1 MGTLISRQ
9 KEIIKELEALDTELN
24 QFDYFFNKAF
34 SVKGGPRNDKYL
46 IEGCISRA
54 WVQVW
59 SENKRIHMEVESDS
73 LILKGLLVTMREIY
87 DGSSFTEVNNSK
99 FLLMNSVKVVGLL
112 NENRRESINK
122 VLRMII
128 NETKVSDR
136 RRK

>member
-9 KEIIKELEALDTELN
+9 QKIIKELDALDTELK

-34 SVKGGPRNDKYL
+34 SVGEGSRSDKYL

-73 LILKGLLVTMREIY
+73 LILKGLLVAMKEIY
-87 DGSSFTEVNNSK
+87 EGSSFTEVNNSE
-99 FLLMNSVKVVGLL
+99 FFLMNSVKVVGLL
-112 NENRRESINK
+112 DEHRRESIEK
-122 VLRMII
+122 VLKMII
-128 NETKVSDR
+128 DETQVSDR
-136 RRK
+136 RIK